1 MQRGVHAILY
11 ALFGPDEALDRAAMR
26 RQVEL
31 CAGAGV
37 AGIAALGLA
46 TEVQKLSFAERRQVM
61 DWVAEDVNAR
71 LPLGFTI
78 YGQSVA
84 EQVAMVR
91 HAEAAGADWL
101 VLQPPQVGSY
111 PAEEYI
117 SFFSRVM
124 GETGLPCAIQNAP
137 QYLGRG
143 LSDADIAALR
153 RRHANFSLIKAEA
166 SAADAARLKAMA
178 GADFRVFNGRGGL
191 DMIACLDGGC
201 DGFLLAPDAVDYGVR
216 AMRLYDAGQR
226 AEAQAVHEKALPA
239 ITFIMRSIEHLI
251 CYGKRLFAAR
261 AGLAVFDRAPA
272 LRPEAAELDQ
282 IQSLA
287 RGLGPFPL
295 PRGSLYTPR

>member
-1 MQRGVHAILY
+1 
-11 ALFGPDEALDRAAMR
+11 
-26 RQVEL
+26 
-31 CAGAGV
+31 
-37 AGIAALGLA
+37 
-46 TEVQKLSFAERRQVM
+46 
-61 DWVAEDVNAR
+61 
-71 LPLGFTI
+71 
-78 YGQSVA
+78 
-84 EQVAMVR
+84 MVR
-91 HAEAAGADWL
+91 HAEAVGADWL

-124 GETGLPCAIQNAP
+124 GETALPCAIQNAP

-143 LSDADIAALR
+143 LADADIEALR

-201 DGFLLAPDAVDYGVR
+201 DGFLLAPDAVDYGVL
-216 AMRLYDAGQR
+216 AMQLYDAGQR

-261 AGLAVFDRAPA
+261 AGLEVFDRAPA
-272 LRPEAAELDQ
+272 MRPEPDGLAALEA
-282 IQSLA
+282 LA
-287 RGLGPFPL
+287 RRLGPFPL
-295 PRGSLYTPR
+295 RRESLYRPV